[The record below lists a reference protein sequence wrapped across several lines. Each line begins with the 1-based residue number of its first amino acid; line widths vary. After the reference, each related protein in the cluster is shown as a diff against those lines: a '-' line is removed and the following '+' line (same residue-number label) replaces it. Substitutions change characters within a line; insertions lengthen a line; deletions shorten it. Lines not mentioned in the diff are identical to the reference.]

1 MWRARERCVSPAPQ
15 PPPVSQAGRSAA
27 TLAAAS
33 RGREQNRARRV
44 LECDSFRFCLNL
56 SYRWRFHGRAFSVVS
71 WLYCRPEFG
80 YQPPPSVTLP
90 PYFARR
96 EPVTRR
102 RSVAIGRERKNK
114 G

>member
-1 MWRARERCVSPAPQ
+1 MWLARVRFASRSRQ
-15 PPPVSQAGRSAA
+15 RPPVSQAWRSAA
-27 TLAAAS
+27 TLAAVS
-33 RGREQNRARRV
+33 RRKEQNRARWV

-56 SYRWRFHGRAFSVVS
+56 SYGWRFQGRAFSGVS

-80 YQPPPSVTLP
+80 YQAPPSVTLP

-96 EPVTRR
+96 EPAARR
-102 RSVAIGRERKNK
+102 RSVAMGRERKNK